1 MLQLSKNNV
10 ALSVVADQIGG
21 PTPANDIALACLNIA
36 KQLIIDPSKAGT
48 YHFSGYPDV
57 SWAEFA
63 VAIFDK
69 AVKPVTVTAVL
80 TENYP
85 TPAVRPFNS
94 RMDCSTTQETFGLT
108 RPDWRIG
115 LRAIFKDLKEIK

>member
-1 MLQLSKNNV
+1 MN
-10 ALSVVADQIGG
+10 
-21 PTPANDIALACLNIA
+21 
-36 KQLIIDPSKAGT
+36 
-48 YHFSGYPDV
+48 
-57 SWAEFA
+57 
-63 VAIFDK
+63 
-69 AVKPVTVTAVL
+69 PVTVPAVL

-85 TPAVRPFNS
+85 TPAVRPYNS

>member
-1 MLQLSKNNV
+1 MGILTYRGRNLRLQFL
-10 ALSVVADQIGG
+10 
-21 PTPANDIALACLNIA
+21 T
-36 KQLIIDPSKAGT
+36 
-48 YHFSGYPDV
+48 
-57 SWAEFA
+57 
-63 VAIFDK
+63 K